1 MNLFVLDTNFQSLTV
16 IDTYK
21 SLIWTDRYS
30 QYGDFE
36 LYTLI
41 TDDILNYVKQD
52 YYLWTPESEH
62 VMIIEKILIK
72 SDAEDGNTLTVSG
85 RSIESILD
93 RRIVWGRLRVNGNL
107 QDGVKTLLDECI
119 INPTDENRKID
130 NFIFEYSTDP
140 AITELTLTA
149 QYTGNS
155 LYEVITKICN
165 EHGLGF
171 KITLNYDM
179 QFVFKLY
186 AGVDRSYNQF
196 ANPYVIFSPDF
207 DNLLN
212 SNYVES
218 KSALKTCSL
227 IAGEGEGAARKFA
240 SIGGGSGLNRR
251 ELFTDARDITSDLGD
266 GEFLSDEAYEA
277 LLMQRGKEK
286 LTESAEV
293 VTFEGEVEPSIMFKY
308 GEDYFIGDII
318 QIANEYGHESTAR
331 IGEIVISENEE
342 GISVYPT
349 LTNPKGEE

>member
-1 MNLFVLDTNFQSLTV
+1 MDLFVLDTNFQTLTV
-16 IDTYK
+16 VDTYK
-21 SLIWTDRYS
+21 SLIWTDRYN

-36 LYTLI
+36 LYTLMMNGVL
-41 TDDILNYVKQD
+41 DYLKQD

-62 VMIIEKILIK
+62 VMIIEKLLIK
-72 SDAEDGNTLTVSG
+72 SDVDDGNVLTVSG

-93 RRIVWGRLRVNGNL
+93 RRIVWGRLRISGNL

-119 INPTDENRKID
+119 ISPTDKNRKIN

-140 AITELTLTA
+140 AITGLTLTA
-149 QYTGNS
+149 QYTGDS
-155 LYEVITKICN
+155 LYEVIKKICN

-171 KITLNYDM
+171 KITLNDNM

-218 KSALKTCSL
+218 KTALKTCSL
-227 IAGEGEGAARKFA
+227 IAGEGEGTSRKFA

-266 GEFLSDEAYEA
+266 GESLSDEAYEA
-277 LLMQRGKEK
+277 LLIQRGKEK
-286 LTESAEV
+286 LTENAEV

-318 QIANEYGHESTAR
+318 QIANEHGHEATAR
-331 IGEIVISENEE
+331 IGEIVLSENEQ
-342 GISVYPT
+342 GKSVYPT